1 MNEEEK
7 QQGLSE
13 KRKAALLRYMAIL
26 FAMAFLLVAASLV
39 MQMHDS
45 RTTISELNE
54 TSSSALS
61 NAEQLQ
67 EQNRELQEKTQALED
82 ENDALQTELD
92 ELKRAAEQAEAEAG
106 DESAAVQQ
114 ALQDAQKEADE
125 LKKTAE
131 RTAQAYDALLT
142 AKSCTFKE
150 GNVTYAKAMETLK
163 EYKAYLSEQ
172 GLAEYEALLKNE

>member
-26 FAMAFLLVAASLV
+26 FAMAFLLVAASLI

-45 RTTISELNE
+45 RTTISELNA

-67 EQNRELQEKTQALED
+67 EQNRELQEKTQALTD
-82 ENDALQTELD
+82 EKDALLTKLD
-92 ELKRAAEQAEAEAG
+92 DLEQAAKTAEAEA
-106 DESAAVQQ
+106 EEKASVSEQT
-114 ALQDAQKEADE
+114 LRDAQQEISDLKKEAAR
-125 LKKTAE
+125 TAE
-131 RTAQAYDALLT
+131 AYEALLS
-142 AKSCTFKE
+142 AKSCRIKE

-163 EYKAYLSEQ
+163 EYKDYLSEQ

>member
-7 QQGLSE
+7 QGLSE
-13 KRKAALLRYMAIL
+13 KRKTALLRYMAVL
-26 FAMAFLLVAASLV
+26 FAVAFLLVAASLI

-45 RTTISELNE
+45 RTTISELNA

-67 EQNRELQEKTQALED
+67 EENRALQEKVRTLQSEKDALDSELAAQEQAAQQVQQEAEKTGDDAAQALR
-82 ENDALQTELD
+82 DAQQLLAEA
-92 ELKRAAEQAEAEAG
+92 KRAA
-106 DESAAVQQ
+106 S
-114 ALQDAQKEADE
+114 
-125 LKKTAE
+125 
-131 RTAQAYDALLT
+131 RTQEVYEALLT
-142 AKSCTFKE
+142 AKSCEFKE

-163 EYKAYLSEQ
+163 EYKNYLTGQ